1 MYRKLLVIIVLVTG
15 LVMALAG
22 TVFAQSTPMT
32 LTLVDHNGNPLAGG
46 VASWNDWGW
55 HNCPGVTDA
64 NGQLVCTI
72 PNNFNYIAMSVHG
85 TSIAQTP
92 AELGYTNNTWMTA
105 EVVIEL
111 RDSNNNLITAL
122 DDNSGGRVQMY
133 HGGYYTKGYT
143 GTDGKFAIEIFPNN
157 DIAKNPKFYLDYN
170 WGTNS
175 RTDLKIHAG
184 TQTIVFK
191 TAKVQLFH
199 SGSIHIYAAGFHPF
213 SKPSMELL
221 PGTYDFRFSSD
232 YNPADFVVPPAGIS
246 KLVNVLVLKDSNNA
260 NLNGGTARGGWGAN
274 FSNWHV
280 AGPMANGVL
289 FDIQNTVSQ
298 PGQMSYEMKFNN
310 TTQVKTQDVSAASI
324 FKFKTVLLTLRLETC
339 GAAPLS
345 GGGARYGAGNSYTTW
360 HFPGGATNGS
370 GETMAQVLPGGQY
383 SFAMGYQGTEQ
394 AYPGNPV
401 TIPGSNTT
409 LTWQTT
415 RVEATWPGHISY
427 GGGSGDAAH
436 FKTSAQTFPTP
447 VVTAAKELM
456 PGTIRFHFR
465 PAGAHPGYVRDVT
478 VGGCYHHTGYMT
490 LIDNTGAPMTNLSFP
505 DKPINLNWKHQCS
518 GSWGMGKPA
527 TPVTT
532 DAYGKIP
539 FDMTCAAWGNLTMT
553 LNQTSV
559 AYPSASVLAATHYT
573 WQAARVNV
581 EFKDVNGAPMAG
593 GTVAQQGSYWYT
605 HGTTDGIGPFSFYTF
620 PTNAGTIKVRVSY
633 NLSAQDKTLAVLA
646 SPPAPT
652 ISTVTFQLGTVT
664 IGSCDA
670 PGYVQI
676 PRGGS
681 YGGNFSTGEVIPLL
695 PGTYNYQ
702 GTCGSGT
709 VTVTEG
715 QNSVI
720 P

>member
-1 MYRKLLVIIVLVTG
+1 MYRKVLVAIVLVAG
-15 LVMALAG
+15 LAMALAG
-22 TVFAQSTPMT
+22 TVYAQTTPMT
-32 LTLVDHNGNPLAGG
+32 LKLLDHNGNPLAGG
-46 VASWNDWGW
+46 AASWYTSGYG
-55 HNCPGVTDA
+55 NCPGTTDA
-64 NGQLVCTI
+64 NGELVCNV
-72 PNNFNYIAMSVHG
+72 PNGYKFITMSVHG
-85 TSIAQTP
+85 TSIAQNP
-92 AELGYTNNTWMTA
+92 AELALTNNTWMTA

-111 RDSNNNLITAL
+111 RDSNNNLITAPN
-122 DDNSGGRVQMY
+122 DNSGGRVQMY

-157 DIAKNPKFYLDYN
+157 EIAKNPKFYLDYN

-175 RTDLKIHAG
+175 RTDVLIHAG

-191 TAKVQLFH
+191 TARVQLFH
-199 SGSIHIYAAGFHPF
+199 SGNINIYAGGFKAF
-213 SKPSMELL
+213 TKPAMELL
-221 PGTYDFRFSSD
+221 PGTYDFRFSG

-260 NLNGGTARGGWGAN
+260 DLNGGTARGGMGMN
-274 FSNWHV
+274 FGNWHV
-280 AGPMANGVL
+280 SGPTVNGVL
-289 FDIQNTVSQ
+289 FDIRDAASQ

-310 TTQVKTQDVSAASI
+310 TTQVKTQDVFAASI

-339 GAAPLS
+339 GTAPLS

-415 RVEATWPGHISY
+415 RVEVTWPGHISY
-427 GGGSGDAAH
+427 GGGTGDAAH
-436 FKTSAQTFPTP
+436 FKTSTEVWPGTP

-456 PGTIRFHFR
+456 PGTVRFHFR
-465 PAGAHPGYVRDVT
+465 PVGSHPGYTRDIT
-478 VGGCYHHTGYMT
+478 FGGCYHHAGYMT
-490 LIDNTGAPMTNLSFP
+490 LNDNNFTPMANLSFP
-505 DKPINLNWKHQCS
+505 DKPENLMWLHQCNGNW
-518 GSWGMGKPA
+518 GSGKPQ

-539 FDMTCAAWGNLTMT
+539 FDMTCSTWGNLRMV
-553 LNQTSV
+553 LNQTSIT
-559 AYPSASVLAATHYT
+559 YPNASIAALTHYT
-573 WQAARVNV
+573 WQAAKVNV

-605 HGTTDGIGPFSFYTF
+605 HGTTDGVGPLSFYTF

-633 NLSAQDKTLAVLA
+633 NLSSQDKTLAVLA
-646 SPPAPT
+646 SPPAPS

-664 IGSCDA
+664 IGSCVG
-670 PGYVQI
+670 PVSI

-681 YGGNFSTGEVIPLL
+681 HGGNFNAGDVISLM
-695 PGTYNYQ
+695 PGTYNYN
-702 GTCGSGT
+702 GCGGGS

-715 QNSVI
+715 QNSLI
-720 P
+720 SPP